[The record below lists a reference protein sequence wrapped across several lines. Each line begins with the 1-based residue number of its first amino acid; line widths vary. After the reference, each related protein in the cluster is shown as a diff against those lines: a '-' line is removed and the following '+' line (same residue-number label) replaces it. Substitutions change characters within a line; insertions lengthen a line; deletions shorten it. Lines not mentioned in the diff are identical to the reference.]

1 VNPLIARGVPLMA
14 HPKLSRAKINEHI
27 EALEPAFERFWINT
41 PDRICAALAQF
52 AHETGGWK
60 WLKELGGPSY
70 FRKYEGRK
78 DLGNIHPGDG
88 LRFPGRGYIMQT
100 GRSNYEQI
108 QRWFPD
114 IPLMEHPEL
123 AEQPQYAALFSC
135 RWWQSRGLNELA
147 DAGKFQTI
155 TRRIN
160 GGLNGLADRV
170 QRYKHLKA
178 LVHEVAHFS
187 CL

>member
-1 VNPLIARGVPLMA
+1 MNLLIARGVSLMA
-14 HPKLSRAKINEHI
+14 NPRLTKEKINEHI
-27 EALEPAFERFWINT
+27 NALEPAFEQFELIKT
-41 PDRICAALAQF
+41 PDRICAGLAQF
-52 AHETGGWK
+52 AHETGGFK
-60 WLKELGGPSY
+60 WLKELGGPAY

-78 DLGNIHPGDG
+78 DLGNTQPGDG

-108 QRWFPD
+108 QRWFPE

-147 DAGKFQTI
+147 DAGKFQTM

-160 GGLNGLADRV
+160 GGLNGFEDRV
-170 QRYKHLKA
+170 RRYKHLKA
-178 LVHEVAHFS
+178 MAYEVAQR
-187 CL
+187 

>member
-1 VNPLIARGVPLMA
+1 MNLVKLIQLGVARMA
-14 HPKLSRAKINEHI
+14 HSGMKPAKLDEHTV
-27 EALEPAFERFWINT
+27 ALKAAFDRFEVNT

-60 WLKELGGPSY
+60 WLRELGSARY
-70 FRKYEGRK
+70 FQRYEGRK
-78 DLGNIHPGDG
+78 DLGNTQPGDG
-88 LRFPGRGYIMQT
+88 PRFRGRGYIQLT
-100 GRSNYEQI
+100 GRHNYEQM
-108 QRWFPD
+108 QQWFPD

-160 GGLNGLADRV
+160 GGLNGLEDRV
-170 QRYKHLKA
+170 QRYKQLKA
-178 LVHEVAHFS
+178 FGAY
-187 CL
+187 

>member
-1 VNPLIARGVPLMA
+1 MNSLLARGVPLMA

-52 AHETGGWK
+52 AHETGGFK
-60 WLKELGGPSY
+60 WLKELGSPSY

-78 DLGNIHPGDG
+78 DLGNTQPGDG
-88 LRFPGRGYIMQT
+88 PRFRGRGYIQLT
-100 GRSNYEQI
+100 GRTNYEQM
-108 QRWFPD
+108 QQWFPD
-114 IPLMEHPEL
+114 IPLMEQPEL
-123 AEQPQYAALFSC
+123 AEQPACAAFFSAK
-135 RWWQSRGLNELA
+135 WWQSRGLNELA

-178 LVHEVAHFS
+178 LAYEVARQQK
-187 CL
+187 

>member
-1 VNPLIARGVPLMA
+1 MMELLERGVWLMA

-27 EALEPAFERFWINT
+27 EALDPAFERFWINT

-52 AHETGGWK
+52 AHETGGFK

-70 FRKYEGRK
+70 YRKYEGRK
-78 DLGNIHPGDG
+78 DLGNIYPGDG

-100 GRSNYEQI
+100 GRANYEQI

-114 IPLMEHPEL
+114 IPLMEQPEL
-123 AEQPQYAALFSC
+123 AEQPACAAFFSAK
-135 RWWQSRGLNELA
+135 WWQSRGLNELA

-160 GGLNGLADRV
+160 GGLNGLSDRV

-178 LVHEVAHFS
+178 LAYEVARQQK
-187 CL
+187 

>member
-1 VNPLIARGVPLMA
+1 MNPLLARGVPLMA

-27 EALEPAFERFWINT
+27 EALEPAFEFFWINT

-52 AHETGGWK
+52 AHETGGWQ
-60 WLKELGGPSY
+60 WLRELGGARY
-70 FRKYEGRK
+70 FQRYEGRK
-78 DLGNIHPGDG
+78 DLGNTQPGDG
-88 LRFPGRGYIMQT
+88 PRFRGRGYIQLT
-100 GRSNYEQI
+100 GRTNYEQMA
-108 QRWFPD
+108 RWFPEF
-114 IPLMEHPEL
+114 PLMQQPEF
-123 AEQPQYAALFSC
+123 AEQPACAAFFSAK
-135 RWWQSRGLNELA
+135 WWQSRGLNELA

-178 LVHEVAHFS
+178 LAEEIARQ
-187 CL
+187 

>member
-1 VNPLIARGVPLMA
+1 MNPLLARGVPLMA

-27 EALEPAFERFWINT
+27 EALEPAFEQFELIKT
-41 PDRICAALAQF
+41 PDRICAGLAQF
-52 AHETGGWK
+52 AHETGGFK
-60 WLKELGGPSY
+60 WLKELGGLSY

-78 DLGNIHPGDG
+78 DLGNIYSGDG

-114 IPLMEHPEL
+114 IPLMEQPEL

-160 GGLNGLADRV
+160 GGFNGLADRV

-178 LVHEVAHFS
+178 LAEEIARQ
-187 CL
+187 

>member
-1 VNPLIARGVPLMA
+1 MNLVKLIQLGVARMA
-14 HPKLSRAKINEHI
+14 HSGM
-27 EALEPAFERFWINT
+27 EPAKLDEHTVALKAAFDRFEVNT

-60 WLKELGGPSY
+60 WLRELGSARY
-70 FRKYEGRK
+70 FQRYEGRK
-78 DLGNIHPGDG
+78 DLGNTQPGDG
-88 LRFPGRGYIMQT
+88 PRFRGRGYIQLT
-100 GRSNYEQI
+100 GRHNYEQM
-108 QRWFPD
+108 QQWFPD

-160 GGLNGLADRV
+160 GGLNGLEDRV
-170 QRYKHLKA
+170 QRYKQLKA
-178 LVHEVAHFS
+178 FGAY
-187 CL
+187 